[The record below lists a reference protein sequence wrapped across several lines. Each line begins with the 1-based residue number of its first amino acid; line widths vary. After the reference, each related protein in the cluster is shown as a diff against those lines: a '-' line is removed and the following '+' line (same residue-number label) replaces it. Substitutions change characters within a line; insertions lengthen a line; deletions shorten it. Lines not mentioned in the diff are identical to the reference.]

1 MKNIIVLLSFL
12 FFNLATMIAQ
22 SDKELLALDNYLIPK
37 GKKGAVVGSIPALHG
52 DKFVLA
58 KDTSGLFM
66 INKLG
71 QIQLKK
77 GKMLTEASPY
87 RYEIVIATKTENK
100 VFELVKDD
108 FIRNKVIAHRG
119 AWKNHDASQN
129 SLKSLQKAIEIGCEA
144 SEFDV
149 WLSSDNSVVLSHDP
163 VIGGKTV
170 EDTPANELFNIQLK
184 DGNYLPGLEEYIS
197 CIKTQNK
204 TRLVLEVKAS
214 QKGVERSEAVADSAV
229 QIVHR
234 MNAQAWVDYITFSF
248 DAAKRIRE
256 LDPTAHILYL
266 ESDKALEDLKKAKM
280 SGIDYHISNFEKDK
294 GLAQRAKGLGLLT
307 NAWTVNKEEDM
318 KAMLQQGL
326 DYITTDEPE
335 LLLKLINTSN

>member
-1 MKNIIVLLSFL
+1 M
-12 FFNLATMIAQ
+12 TAQ
-22 SDKELLALDNYLIPK
+22 SNKELLALDSYLIPK
-37 GKKGAVVGSIPALHG
+37 GEKGAVVGGIPALHG
-52 DKFVLA
+52 EKLVLA

-66 INKLG
+66 INKQG

-77 GKMLTEASPY
+77 NSMLTDTSPCC
-87 RYEIVIATKTENK
+87 YEVIIATKAGNK
-100 VFELVKDD
+100 TFELVKDD

-149 WLSSDNSVVLSHDP
+149 WLSSDDVVVLSHDP
-163 VIGGKTV
+163 AIGGKVV
-170 EDTPANELFNIQLK
+170 EDTPANELFQIQLK
-184 DGNYLPGLEEYIS
+184 DGDHLPSLDEYIS

-214 QKGVERSEAVADSAV
+214 QKGKERSEAAADSAV
-229 QIVHR
+229 RIVHR
-234 MNAQAWVDYITFSF
+234 TKAQAWVDYITFSF

-266 ESDKALEDLKKAKM
+266 ESDKTLEELKEAKI
-280 SGIDYHISNFEKDK
+280 SGIDYHFSNFEKDK
-294 GLAQRAKGLGLLT
+294 ELAAKARKLGLLT

-318 KAMLQQGL
+318 KTMLQLGL

-335 LLLKLINTSN
+335 LLLKLVDTPN